1 MIRKAFFWILLAA
14 IVGVWAFG
22 DRLFPP
28 ELITAKSATITDGD
42 TLVVSRTTFRLYGI
56 DAPEYRQTCKDARGL
71 DWECGKAARTEL
83 ARLAKSG
90 DISCEPRAEDKY
102 GRKVARCGNPEAP
115 DFAQAIVEAGL
126 AISPSERGSAPYE
139 PEQDSAR
146 RAKRGIWQG
155 PFDDPAGWRTAHPR
169 SVPQSQ

>member
-56 DAPEYRQTCKDARGL
+56 DAPEYRQTCKDAREI
-71 DWECGKAARTEL
+71 DWGCGKTARTEL

-90 DISCEPRAEDKY
+90 EITCEPRAEDKY
-102 GRKVARCGNPEAP
+102 GRKVAKCGNEAVP
-115 DFAQAIVEAGL
+115 DFAQAMAEAGL
-126 AISPSERGSAPYE
+126 AISPAERGSAPYE
-139 PEQDSAR
+139 AEQDSAR

-155 PFDDPAGWRTAHPR
+155 TFDDPVNWRTSHPR
-169 SVPQSQ
+169 TAAQPK